1 MLQFDIVETA
11 FADFLALI
19 RDALPR
25 VVAGLVFL
33 VLAGLLV
40 KLLMVVV
47 RAVLRR
53 TFAEDEPV
61 YRQFVATV
69 VLVFL
74 AFAVALS
81 FLSIVGLDDLAASLG
96 TATGF
101 VALGVSYA
109 LSNMIADSVAG
120 VYLLRD
126 PDFNPGDTVN
136 VGGTVAEVKAIE
148 LRKTRLRV
156 PAEAD
161 TSGDEVNQGGPASDT
176 LVRANADIEKQWR
189 KLDDE

>member
-1 MLQFDIVETA
+1 MLRVDIVETA
-11 FADFLALI
+11 VVDFLALI

-25 VVAGLVFL
+25 VIAGIVFL
-33 VLAGLLV
+33 VLAGALV
-40 KLLMVVV
+40 KLLMTVV

-53 TFAEDEPV
+53 AFTEDEPV

-74 AFAVALS
+74 SFAVALS
-81 FLSIVGLDDLAASLG
+81 FLSIVGLEDLATSLG

-109 LSNMIADSVAG
+109 LSNMIADAVAG

-136 VGGTVAEVKAIE
+136 IGGTVAEVKTIE

-161 TSGDEVNQGGPASDT
+161 PDGASADQGGPATDT
-176 LVRANADIEKQWR
+176 LVRSNADIEKQWR